1 MEIKL
6 KNNMRNVFIIIIGIM
21 FCVFLAAC
29 DRGINETSSFEK
41 YEARTEEE
49 LGNLSD
55 DEKRILS
62 RGGYY
67 AKERIYAGQL
77 YPNEIEKVKKIR
89 GAKDYLKEKYPDQE
103 IIINLYESRG
113 KNSKSPTG
121 NIGDDLIW
129 ISADGLDTLTWVKVK
144 ETEEGYEYYDNWE
157 EREE

>member
-1 MEIKL
+1 MM
-6 KNNMRNVFIIIIGIM
+6 KNILIVSICIII
-21 FCVFLAAC
+21 CVIFTAC
-29 DRGINETSSFEK
+29 TKVNVETSSFEK
-41 YEARTEEE
+41 YEARTREE
-49 LGNLSD
+49 LGSLSD

-77 YPNEIEKVKKIR
+77 YSNEIEKVKKIR
-89 GAKDYLKEKYPDQE
+89 GAKEYLKEKYPDQE
-103 IIINLYESRG
+103 IVINLYESRG

-144 ETEEGYEYYDNWE
+144 ETEEGYEYYDNWNE
-157 EREE
+157 SIN